1 MPISLG
7 DLASSQS
14 KVKEKIMEAKT
25 YLINY
30 TATHMSVKMQYHKSI
45 MMIHIHSDGFYLSA
59 PKAYILVG
67 FNLFLSDKTFD
78 PGKI

>member
-30 TATHMSVKMQYHKSI
+30 TANHMSVKMQYHKSI
-45 MMIHIHSDGFYLSA
+45 MMIYIIVMDSISLHPKHIS
-59 PKAYILVG
+59 
-67 FNLFLSDKTFD
+67 
-78 PGKI
+78 

>member
-45 MMIHIHSDGFYLSA
+45 MMIHIHSDGF
-59 PKAYILVG
+59 
-67 FNLFLSDKTFD
+67 
-78 PGKI
+78 